1 MNTEIP
7 IPASADKRFEVYVSK
22 ANRVLTLMILA
33 CVLAATLA
41 GCSGSPPAG
50 DVPAATSKQ
59 LPVVVSIAPLA
70 DFVQQVGGARVEVT
84 TLVPAG
90 TSPHTYVL
98 SPSKVVAVSDA
109 RLLVLN
115 GIGLEYWADK
125 VIAAANNPDLVV
137 VNTSQGIPVLAGDAD
152 EPGGNPHVWLNP
164 QYAIRQVERIR
175 DGLIQ
180 ADPAGRAT
188 YESRAATYIAT
199 LQALDAEI
207 AQQVASWPSKEFVA
221 FHPSFAYFAKRYG
234 LVQAAVIETTPGREP
249 SSAELAEIIATVR
262 RVQARAIFAEPQ
274 LSAKVAKTVA
284 EESHTQL
291 LYLDPLG
298 STIASGR
305 YVDLLRYNVAQLAKA
320 LQANAQPP

>member
-1 MNTEIP
+1 M
-7 IPASADKRFEVYVSK
+7 SK

-33 CVLAATLA
+33 CILAATLA
-41 GCSGSPPAG
+41 GCSGSPVG
-50 DVPAATSKQ
+50 DVPATTSKQ

-70 DFVQQVGGARVEVT
+70 DFVQQVGGARVKVT

-98 SPSKVVAVSDA
+98 SPAQAVAVSDA
-109 RLLVLN
+109 RVLVLN

-152 EPGGNPHVWLNP
+152 ESGGNPHVWLNP
-164 QYAIRQVERIR
+164 LYAIRQVERIR

-180 ADPAGRAT
+180 ADPDGRPT
-188 YESRAATYIAT
+188 YESRAAAYIAT

-207 AQQVASWPSKEFVA
+207 AQQVASWPSREFVA
-221 FHPSFAYFAKRYG
+221 FHPSFAYFAERYD

-249 SSAELAEIIATVR
+249 SAAELAELIATVR

-274 LSAKVAKTVA
+274 LSAKVAETIA
-284 EESHTQL
+284 QETHTQL

-298 STIASGR
+298 ATIASGR
-305 YVDLLRYNVAQLAKA
+305 YVDLLRYNVTQFAKA
-320 LQANAQPP
+320 LQANAQAPQMRESDGHPT

>member
-1 MNTEIP
+1 
-7 IPASADKRFEVYVSK
+7 
-22 ANRVLTLMILA
+22 MILA
-33 CVLAATLA
+33 YVLAAALT
-41 GCSGSPPAG
+41 GCAGSPAGG
-50 DVPAATSKQ
+50 DVPTAVNTPV
-59 LPVVVSIAPLA
+59 PVVASIAPLA
-70 DFVQQVGGARVEVT
+70 DFVRQVGGDRVDVT

-98 SPSKVVAVSDA
+98 TPAQVVAVSDA
-109 RLLVLN
+109 RVLVLN

-125 VIAAANNPDLVV
+125 VIAAANNPGLVV
-137 VNTSQGIPVLAGDAD
+137 VNASQGIPVLAGEAD

-164 QYAIRQVERIR
+164 LHAIRQVEQIR

-180 ADPAGRAT
+180 ADPAGRVT
-188 YESRAATYIAT
+188 YESRAAAYIAT

-221 FHPSFAYFAKRYG
+221 FHPSFAYFAERYG

-249 SSAELAEIIATVR
+249 SAAELAGIIATAR

-274 LSAKVAKTVA
+274 LSAKVAETIA
-284 EESHTQL
+284 QETHTQL

-298 STIASGR
+298 ATIASGR
-305 YVDLLRYNVAQLAKA
+305 YVDLLRYNVAQFALA
-320 LQANAQPP
+320 LQAQGG